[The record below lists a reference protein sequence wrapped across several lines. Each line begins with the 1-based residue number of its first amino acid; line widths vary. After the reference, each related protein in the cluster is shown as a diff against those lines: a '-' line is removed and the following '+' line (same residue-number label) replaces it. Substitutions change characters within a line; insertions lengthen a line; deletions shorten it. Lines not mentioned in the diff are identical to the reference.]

1 MNFYRFLCFFA
12 GIIESC
18 GGIFVTQA
26 ATKSWPVNSFIISC
40 LDDKACWS
48 KLKKSGKPIVASEV
62 LLLGILQQK
71 LDLTSNV
78 LV

>member
-1 MNFYRFLCFFA
+1 VLYYFT

-18 GGIFVTQA
+18 GGVFMTQA
-26 ATKSWPVNSFIISC
+26 ATKSWPVSSFIISC

-48 KLKKSGKPIVASEV
+48 KLKKSGKPIVGPEL
-62 LLLGILQQK
+62 LLLGVLQQK
-71 LDLTSNV
+71 LNLASNV

>member
-1 MNFYRFLCFFA
+1 LYCFA

-18 GGIFVTQA
+18 GGVFMTQA

-40 LDDKACWS
+40 MDDKACWS
-48 KLKKSGKPIVASEV
+48 KLKKSGKPVVGPEL
-62 LLLGILQQK
+62 LLLGVLQQK
-71 LDLTSNV
+71 LDLMSNV